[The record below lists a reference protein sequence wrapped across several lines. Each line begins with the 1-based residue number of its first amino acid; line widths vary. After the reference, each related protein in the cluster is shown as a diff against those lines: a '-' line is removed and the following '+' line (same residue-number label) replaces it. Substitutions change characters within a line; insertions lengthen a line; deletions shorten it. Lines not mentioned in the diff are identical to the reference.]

1 MAELLLGLG
10 ALLSIAVVLMLFYLL
25 IKRRDFYLSDEGKRR
40 IDERKFRF
48 KVVAVLGV
56 VAFLLFV
63 GAEIAEAVEVFMH
76 LPEELEELLERSELL
91 QVSIMLV
98 AQLLTLSIAL
108 RARRSEGSGAV

>member
-10 ALLSIAVVLMLFYLL
+10 ASLSIVVVLMLFYLL
-25 IKRRDFYLSDEGKRR
+25 IKRRDFYLSGEGKRR
-40 IDERKFRF
+40 IEERKFRF
-48 KVVAVLGV
+48 KVVAVLGA

-63 GAEIAEAVEVFMH
+63 GAEIVEAVEVFMH

-98 AQLLTLSIAL
+98 VQLLMLSIAL
-108 RARRSEGSGAV
+108 RARRSEGSGAG